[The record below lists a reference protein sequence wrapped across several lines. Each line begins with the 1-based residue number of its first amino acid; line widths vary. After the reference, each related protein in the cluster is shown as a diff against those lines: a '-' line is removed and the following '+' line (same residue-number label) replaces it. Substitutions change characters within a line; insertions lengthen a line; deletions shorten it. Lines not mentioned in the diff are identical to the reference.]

1 MELIRQHYP
10 DLIFLTLIGI
20 GIGVLFGL
28 VPLIYG
34 RMKGKPNLGLTGFLS
49 CIAAG
54 AIWSVL
60 PLITMLV
67 FTFLIIRRTDT
78 PESAKRAEPES
89 EEPSIDDQAAS

>member
-1 MELIRQHYP
+1 VELIRQHYP

-20 GIGVLFGL
+20 GIGVIFGL

-34 RMKGKPNLGLTGFLS
+34 RMKGKPNLALTGFLS

-67 FTFLIIRRTDT
+67 FTFLIIRKTET
-78 PESAKRAEPES
+78 PESAKNTEPGAET
-89 EEPSIDDQAAS
+89 PSIDDQTS